1 VFRSPTPPPP
11 PPSLPLLVLL
21 IVASHIAS
29 STATPLIFDCCVHL
43 IVVAVV
49 VILLSS
55 LHPHLVVNVSPFV
68 MSSDGPSCVPSIY
81 SHAAAAGVAVAVTV
95 AVRRQMQF
103 RRRCKGLCVMPGYI
117 FLLWQPPRLLP
128 PPQRAQRQSK
138 DPPFLTMLMCFF
150 AFCGV
155 GVIFGVCKLT

>member
-1 VFRSPTPPPP
+1 LS
-11 PPSLPLLVLL
+11 
-21 IVASHIAS
+21 
-29 STATPLIFDCCVHL
+29 
-43 IVVAVV
+43 
-49 VILLSS
+49 SS

-68 MSSDGPSCVPSIY
+68 MSSDMISDGPSCVLSIY
-81 SHAAAAGVAVAVTV
+81 SHAAAAGIAVAVTV

-103 RRRCKGLCVMPGYI
+103 RRRCEGLCVMPGYI
-117 FLLWQPPRLLP
+117 FLLWQPPRPLP

>member
-1 VFRSPTPPPP
+1 MFRSPTPPPP
-11 PPSLPLLVLL
+11 LLPLLVLL
-21 IVASHIAS
+21 IVASHIIAS

-49 VILLSS
+49 VILSSS

-68 MSSDGPSCVPSIY
+68 MSSDGPSCVLSIY

-103 RRRCKGLCVMPGYI
+103 RRRCEGLCVMPGYI

-128 PPQRAQRQSK
+128 PTQRAQRQSE

-150 AFCGV
+150 CFLWCRSEFLEYAS
-155 GVIFGVCKLT
+155 